1 MSKKRAA
8 FLIILLLSL
17 RAYTFSQVLTPDA
30 IARFHINE
38 ANYLADVGK
47 YLEAIEDLN
56 TASGFAETAA
66 IKAEAVSLKA
76 NLLSVFLD
84 NPQTAMQA
92 YDNIIRDFTATA
104 YYEPAIFQA
113 GMLRYQGGDPAG
125 ATTFFARYLREF
137 PAGPRASTAEFLL
150 DRVKAGE
157 KARITAAQRPI
168 RPTFS
173 ARLSYI

>member
-1 MSKKRAA
+1 RLRPRKGPLDRSLRAQSRSDARVVGRAGRAEESQAVQDKMSKKRAA

-92 YDNIIRDFTATA
+92 YDNVIRDFAATA

-113 GMLRYQGGDPAG
+113 G
-125 ATTFFARYLREF
+125 
-137 PAGPRASTAEFLL
+137 
-150 DRVKAGE
+150 
-157 KARITAAQRPI
+157 
-168 RPTFS
+168 
-173 ARLSYI
+173 